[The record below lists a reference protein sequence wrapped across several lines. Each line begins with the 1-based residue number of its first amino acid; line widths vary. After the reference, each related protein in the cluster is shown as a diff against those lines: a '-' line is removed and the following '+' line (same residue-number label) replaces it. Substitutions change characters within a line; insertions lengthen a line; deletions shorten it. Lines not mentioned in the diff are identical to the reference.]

1 MARYGLLVSFDR
13 RTTFWSYLLLA
24 TRAAIGFATVLCSWR
39 KCYNAAHDA
48 LGNHNDVRSVREQM
62 GLYTSH
68 HLLARLDLLSRPF
81 MAFVRLYCRLR
92 VDGLEHI
99 PEASAFILAANHSSH
114 ADTAVIFAALP
125 RPMRKRVVA
134 AAAQD
139 YFFDNGL
146 RQFVSRVL
154 FNTIPVPRSAFAGS
168 DPLRH
173 VIRALR
179 EGYGVLLF
187 PEGTRSQNGE
197 LGPFRSGIGR
207 LAGEFP
213 DVPIIP
219 VWLEGT
225 GRVLPK
231 KASVP
236 LPVSVS
242 VHFGAPVVHSPAQL
256 ADKISWRTVAN
267 EVREAL
273 LDLSKIH

>member
-1 MARYGLLVSFDR
+1 
-13 RTTFWSYLLLA
+13 
-24 TRAAIGFATVLCSWR
+24 
-39 KCYNAAHDA
+39 
-48 LGNHNDVRSVREQM
+48 
-62 GLYTSH
+62 
-68 HLLARLDLLSRPF
+68 
-81 MAFVRLYCRLR
+81 MAFVRFYCRQR

-99 PEASAFILAANHSSH
+99 PQQGSFILAANHSSH

-154 FNTIPVPRSAFAGS
+154 FNTIPVPRSAFASS

-173 VIRALR
+173 VLRALR

-207 LAGEFP
+207 LAAEFP
-213 DVPIIP
+213 NVPIIP

-225 GRVLPK
+225 ARVLPK
-231 KASVP
+231 KASFP
-236 LPVSVS
+236 RPVSV
-242 VHFGAPVVHSPAQL
+242 VARFGAPIDHSPAQL
-256 ADKISWRTVAN
+256 DNKTSWRTVAN
-267 EVREAL
+267 ELREAVI
-273 LDLSKIH
+273 DLSKID